1 MQDQK
6 WTRPEKKRKFS
17 QRRLKS
23 WSWLCWSVFV
33 QSSLTVHQWQCI
45 SKSNAT
51 GLCKQKCKFL
61 RFSCCSFICLW
72 QIKCMYLSNSEALML
87 LAMADGW
94 PSPNLNTL
102 SMTDSSVLVV
112 SRPQKEAQSFTTM
125 PAPITSLPLLIVP
138 ACGDRK
144 DTLAQKHTTK
154 QNNRGGWRGKGGWR
168 GRGGRV

>member
-1 MQDQK
+1 
-6 WTRPEKKRKFS
+6 
-17 QRRLKS
+17 
-23 WSWLCWSVFV
+23 
-33 QSSLTVHQWQCI
+33 
-45 SKSNAT
+45 
-51 GLCKQKCKFL
+51 
-61 RFSCCSFICLW
+61 
-72 QIKCMYLSNSEALML
+72 MYLSNSEALML
-87 LAMADGW
+87 LAMANGW

-154 QNNRGGWRGKGGWR
+154 QNNRGG
-168 GRGGRV
+168 

>member
-1 MQDQK
+1 
-6 WTRPEKKRKFS
+6 
-17 QRRLKS
+17 
-23 WSWLCWSVFV
+23 
-33 QSSLTVHQWQCI
+33 
-45 SKSNAT
+45 
-51 GLCKQKCKFL
+51 
-61 RFSCCSFICLW
+61 
-72 QIKCMYLSNSEALML
+72 MYLSNSEALML

-144 DTLAQKHTTK
+144 DTLAQQHSTK
-154 QNNRGGWRGKGGWR
+154 QNNRGG
-168 GRGGRV
+168 

>member
-1 MQDQK
+1 
-6 WTRPEKKRKFS
+6 
-17 QRRLKS
+17 
-23 WSWLCWSVFV
+23 
-33 QSSLTVHQWQCI
+33 
-45 SKSNAT
+45 
-51 GLCKQKCKFL
+51 
-61 RFSCCSFICLW
+61 
-72 QIKCMYLSNSEALML
+72 MYLSNSEALML

-144 DTLAQKHTTK
+144 DTLAQNTQQNKTTGVAEGEKVGGGVGEGKSRELGAFLVLKHLPHIYL
-154 QNNRGGWRGKGGWR
+154 QVANINA
-168 GRGGRV
+168 